1 MLNLANGI
9 ALAKI
14 IGKKYDGE
22 ILYLDKDDKTK
33 KDKDPYNT
41 YFGKEFII
49 YGQLDPI
56 LNVKERSVSYIAGPS
71 GSGKT
76 TYAVNLIKNYK
87 KIFPDKD
94 FFLFS
99 RTNHESD
106 PAFKNMKINQVLID
120 QNLLDNPIDIEKEL
134 TGGCILLFDDCN
146 TIQNDKLKKQID
158 NLIGDIME
166 VGRRMDITIIVTN
179 HLVIPNERR
188 IARTIMNEMQS
199 LTVFPKSGSCHQI
212 SHALKTYY
220 GLNKKQIENILSLPS
235 RWVTIN
241 KNYPMYIIYEHGC
254 FIL

>member
-22 ILYLDKDDKTK
+22 ILYLDKDDQTK
-33 KDKDPYNT
+33 KDKDPRNT
-41 YFGKEFII
+41 YFGREFII
-49 YGQLDPI
+49 FGKLDPI

-87 KIFPDKD
+87 KIFPNKD

-106 PAFKNMKINQVLID
+106 PAFKNMKINQVLINE
-120 QNLLDNPIDIEKEL
+120 NLLDNPVDIEKEL
-134 TGGCILLFDDCN
+134 TGGCLLLFDDCN

-158 NLIGDIME
+158 KLIADIME

-179 HLVIPNERR
+179 HLVIPNEKK

-199 LTVFPKSGSCHQI
+199 LTVFPKSGSSQQI
-212 SHALKTYY
+212 MYALKTYY